1 MFRRALLVLPAAALL
16 LAAAPARACDI
27 KIHDAALNEWPRAY
41 YLLYLVHSNTKPLTA
56 AQEDLTKRLREKH
69 FAEVN
74 ADVVKLNLDGSM
86 LREDRE
92 FLSAQGCNGWP
103 QVVILGKDGKEVVR
117 TSGPLEKKDF
127 TRLGERV
134 GELSPGARALVLA
147 PKSDEKAWKAAG
159 EVSAEALAAAGLKDL
174 KPELLDTGDAANQE
188 LAARYAPPAL
198 PAMFLVSPRG
208 SLLASYPGEVKEA
221 ELLKAFDS
229 PARKDLTKALEKAAI
244 AFIFVP
250 GKDKKASSAAAD
262 RLKTAV
268 KRGEKLLHQ
277 DRPAGGRCRRPRR
290 GRLPQK
296 PGSPVRP
303 GGGGGLRQG
312 QAPGAAGREVR
323 RGRHPGTR
331 RLHDPELH
339 LRAQPRRPRRGPAP
353 QVEGRGPAREDAE
366 IVRPAA
372 AAGAYCKL
380 RASRPDGKGAA
391 PR

>member
-41 YLLYLVHSNTKPLTA
+41 YLLYLVHSNAKPLTA
-56 AQEDLTKRLREKH
+56 AQEDLPKRLREKH

-159 EVSAEALAAAGLKDL
+159 EVSAEALAAVGLKDL
-174 KPELLDTGDAANQE
+174 KPELLDTGDAANKE

-268 KRGEKLLHQ
+268 KRGEKLFGIKIARLEVATG
-277 DRPAGGRCRRPRR
+277 DRDEAVF
-290 GRLPQK
+290 LK
-296 PGSPVRP
+296 N
-303 GGGGGLRQG
+303 L
-312 QAPGAAGREVR
+312 EV
-323 RGRHPGTR
+323 
-331 RLHDPELH
+331 
-339 LRAQPRRPRRGPAP
+339 QSGPAVVAVFGKGKRLEP
-353 QVEGRGPAREDAE
+353 
-366 IVRPAA
+366 
-372 AAGAYCKL
+372 L
-380 RASRPDGKGAA
+380 DGKFLEDDILERAGFMIQNCTCVLNPDALGEDLLLKWKGVDQ
-391 PR
+391 RVKMQR